1 MMAKAAIQA
10 AIEIIA
16 YPVKA
21 EFVAVRLKL
30 PTFIEFPST
39 PPGGRLCLN

>member
-1 MMAKAAIQA
+1 MMAKAAILT

-21 EFVAVRLKL
+21 EFVAARLKF

-39 PPGGRLCLN
+39 PPQGEGYV